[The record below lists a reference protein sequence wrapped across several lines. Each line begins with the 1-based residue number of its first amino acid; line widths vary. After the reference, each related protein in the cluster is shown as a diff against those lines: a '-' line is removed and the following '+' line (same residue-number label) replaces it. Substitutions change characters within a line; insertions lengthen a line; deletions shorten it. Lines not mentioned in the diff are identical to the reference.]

1 MPRASRGS
9 IGLATARRVGLE
21 GGKVVV
27 SSRREENV
35 KEAVTQLREEGIEAS
50 GTTCHQG
57 KYDDRKKLMDF
68 AKDKYGGFD
77 SVFMCA
83 GVNPHIGNILTVTE
97 SQFDKA
103 FATNVK
109 ENFLFIRECLP
120 HLEERGGGS
129 IVTNGTAAGSDV
141 GMAFIGADI
150 RLYTVSKFTLAAM
163 VYLVAVECFNR
174 HVRVNCV
181 IPGPI
186 DTPFLAGGV
195 QSDPFNKHLKVR
207 GIKNTDPS
215 GRIGKPSEVAAV
227 VAFLLSED
235 SSYVTGEN
243 DIPMLLSEL

>member
-1 MPRASRGS
+1 M
-9 IGLATARRVGLE
+9 
-21 GGKVVV
+21 
-27 SSRREENV
+27 SSSPFSF
-35 KEAVTQLREEGIEAS
+35 TLYSGIIIPL
-50 GTTCHQG
+50 
-57 KYDDRKKLMDF
+57 YPVLN
-68 AKDKYGGFD
+68 Y
-77 SVFMCA
+77 
-83 GVNPHIGNILTVTE
+83 TVPTFSSSCQE
-97 SQFDKA
+97 DCIF
-103 FATNVK
+103 
-109 ENFLFIRECLP
+109 C
-120 HLEERGGGS
+120 GGS

-163 VYLVAVECFNR
+163 VILVAVECFNR

-235 SSYVTGEN
+235 SSYVTGES
-243 DIPMLLSEL
+243 IACAGPQSASRFL